1 MRSSEGSYTVPS
13 VRPPGSFKVFLVNP
27 APDAERIEFSV
38 STPRALPVLA
48 AATPD
53 EDFVEEIRLIDEAI
67 EPFPFDEVRPGDVV
81 GMSIHTANV
90 IYAYEHAAQLKE
102 RGATVVFGG
111 PHASIFPDEAI
122 KHGDAVVRGDAEV
135 VWSKLLYDY
144 AAGDLQPLYKGG
156 RVDPSAFTPARW
168 DLMKLDPYLMAS
180 IQTVRGCPKQCSFCS
195 VWVQDGQR
203 PRVGTNEAIIQEVTY
218 LYRAGFR
225 TILFADDNFYPY
237 TLEDLENARTEE
249 DRKTLEAGYRSRMEL
264 LDLLAAEIPSDMK
277 YVTQVTMEV
286 ADDPDFLAA
295 MRRANIVGV
304 LIGIESVTIE
314 GLAAANKSWN
324 SVGDEL
330 KEKLHKIRTE
340 GPRFILG
347 SLIFGLETD
356 TVKSLQ
362 YTIEF
367 SRDCGMAMAQFVT
380 MVPFPGTVDFALMK
394 RGKKN
399 LKLKDPDYDYW
410 LDPDHPR
417 VLYDHPL
424 LTDDQLLGKV
434 NDAWKDF
441 YSTSAIRKRAKGFGF
456 KGWKANLA
464 YYVVSRG
471 LFTRYRRHGLSQDS
485 AVRGNKKRRL
495 ANLLGRTALA
505 LLKKPPMEQDAP
517 IVVETSEARD
527 QAAA

>member
-1 MRSSEGSYTVPS
+1 MPS
-13 VRPPGSFKVFLVNP
+13 ARPAGPFKIFLVNP
-27 APDAERIEFSV
+27 APDAERIAFSV

-48 AATPD
+48 AVTPD
-53 EDFVEEIRLIDEAI
+53 EDYVEEVRLIDEAI
-67 EPFPFDEVRPGDVV
+67 EGFPFDEVRPGDLV
-81 GMSIHTANV
+81 GLSIHTANV
-90 IYAYEHAAQLKE
+90 IYAYELAAQLRE

-111 PHASIFPDEAI
+111 PHASIFPEEAMQ
-122 KHGDAVVRGDAEV
+122 HGEAVVKGDAEV
-135 VWSKLLYDY
+135 VWPKLVHDY
-144 AAGDLQPLYKGG
+144 ANGGLEPLYKGG

-168 DLMKLDPYLMAS
+168 DLMNLDRYLMAS

-195 VWVQDGQR
+195 VWVQDGQA
-203 PRVGTNEAIIQEVTY
+203 PRLRTNDAIIQEVEY

-237 TLEDLENARTEE
+237 TLEDIANARTDE
-249 DRKTLEAGYRSRMEL
+249 DRKALEAGYGSRMEL
-264 LDLLAAEIPSDMK
+264 LDRLAEKIPSDLK

-286 ADDPDFLAA
+286 GDDPEFLVA
-295 MRRANIVGV
+295 MRRANIIGV
-304 LIGIESVTIE
+304 LIGIESVTVE

-330 KEKLHKIRTE
+330 VQKLNTIRTE
-340 GPRFILG
+340 GPPFILG

-356 TVKSLQ
+356 TVESLQ

-367 SRDCGMAMAQFVT
+367 SRECGMALAQFVT

-394 RGKKN
+394 RGKKV

-417 VLYDHPL
+417 VLYEHPFL
-424 LTDDQLLGKV
+424 SDEELLGKV
-434 NDAWKDF
+434 EDAWKDF
-441 YSTSAIRKRAKGFGF
+441 YSASAIRKRARGFGF

-464 YYVVSRG
+464 YYVVCRG
-471 LFTRYRRHGLSQDS
+471 LFTRYSRHGLSQDS

-505 LLKKPPMEQDAP
+505 LLKKPPMDQPAQPVD
-517 IVVETSEARD
+517 TTEARD
-527 QAAA
+527 SLVA